1 MFFHLRGGYSP
12 LGGLLGFGG
21 PATRWSAEGA
31 PPAES
36 AKECPTPATREPTAL
51 LPTRRSNPRVCVCRL
66 RESGSALPQQPAPC
80 GAVAGTTSLHNS
92 PTRSCPHARRHL
104 VGHACSPASSFWSG
118 PSTPAPCVGPS
129 PRVRTPWSHVF
140 LITSMVYRCVLSYV
154 VSLIW
159 SALVFLV
166 SCWCGLVLSA
176 RVNPVW
182 SSLVFPMP

>member
-1 MFFHLRGGYSP
+1 M
-12 LGGLLGFGG
+12 
-21 PATRWSAEGA
+21 
-31 PPAES
+31 
-36 AKECPTPATREPTAL
+36 
-51 LPTRRSNPRVCVCRL
+51 CRL

-80 GAVAGTTSLHNS
+80 GAAAGTTSPHNS

-118 PSTPAPCVGPS
+118 PSTLAPCVGHS
-129 PRVRTPWSHVF
+129 PRVRTPWSHVS

-176 RVNPVW
+176 RVYQCGLPWCFLCPDDVVRLLY
-182 SSLVFPMP
+182 SSAGGACRRLCPLTGGSPTTLSQCLW